1 MASDLRVRD
10 ERAKQIADAWKTVV
24 GVQMHFNDIG
34 MRIRGLFVTILLA
47 LFASIGFLLDKQLS
61 LTIGRVNIQFATIV
75 PIFGIFVAML
85 FYFMDRYWFHRLLK
99 GSVNHAI
106 EIERRYRGRLPELSL
121 SDQIGKESFFAPT
134 GVIWLAAKIFVRH
147 ERFKKD
153 GLLHSDGKLEL
164 FYKPM
169 MCVLA
174 ITAILLAV
182 LGGVSLDAKQDKE
195 RIEKRSVNS
204 QPAPSSVGAPTT
216 SPTNI
221 PSPTAS
227 PLPVAPTPT
236 TKPTATTTSAPPSS
250 PHVPTPVPSPNS
262 DQKSSPEPSPP
273 EARSSSSAS
282 PTK

>member
-1 MASDLRVRD
+1 MASEIRD

-34 MRIRGLFVTILLA
+34 MRIRSLFVTILLA

-75 PIFGIFVAML
+75 PVFGIFVAML

-106 EIERRYRGRLPELSL
+106 EIERKYRDQLPELSL
-121 SDQIGKESFFAPT
+121 SDQIGRESFFAPT
-134 GVIWLAAKIFVRH
+134 GIVRLAAKIFVRH

-169 MCVLA
+169 MCVLG
-174 ITAILLAV
+174 ITAVMLAA
-182 LGGVSLDAKQDKE
+182 LGGVSLDEKRSKE
-195 RIEKRSVNS
+195 QFERRSVNS
-204 QPAPSSVGAPTT
+204 HQAPAGAADTQSK
-216 SPTNI
+216 SPTSMA
-221 PSPTAS
+221 SPTAS
-227 PLPVAPTPT
+227 NPALP
-236 TKPTATTTSAPPSS
+236 
-250 PHVPTPVPSPNS
+250 
-262 DQKSSPEPSPP
+262 
-273 EARSSSSAS
+273 R
-282 PTK
+282 